1 MGGPIGPI
9 NNHSELS
16 VKAQEVS
23 PNARTSVGSP
33 ATAKV
38 AAIEVTI
45 SMKTKMLSL
54 ERAIRNTND
63 ALTFLQKT
71 DGYLSE
77 SEEILRRIYNLSIS
91 GSSALPQEER
101 HLLQVE
107 LSELVDE
114 VDRLS
119 SQANYNRLPLLD
131 GNFSRVKPKASMWF
145 QTGPN
150 VADRERLY
158 LATMS
163 AAALNLRSPHS
174 KRTISVNSQE
184 KASTARIATETGL
197 AKIKTQR
204 SEIAGMSLKYKQKI
218 SDLKISL
225 SNTSKFLDSPAS
237 ETAIE
242 AALQKIKG
250 NLKQGNGNNV
260 TN

>member
-1 MGGPIGPI
+1 MGGSIGSV
-9 NNHSELS
+9 NNPFLLN
-16 VKAQEVS
+16 VNAQQAI
-23 PNARTSVGSP
+23 PNAKSSDDYPT
-33 ATAKV
+33 TAKV

-45 SMKTKMLSL
+45 SMETKLLSL
-54 ERAIRNTND
+54 GRAIRNTND
-63 ALTFLQKT
+63 AITLLQKA
-71 DGYLSE
+71 DSYLAE
-77 SEEILRRIYNLSIS
+77 GEEILRRIHTLSIS
-91 GSSALPQEER
+91 ASSALPQEQR

-119 SQANYNRLPLLD
+119 SQANFNRLPLLD
-131 GNFSRVKPKASMWF
+131 GNFSKIRPKASMWF

-150 VADRERLY
+150 VIDRERLY

-163 AAALNLRSPHS
+163 AAALSLRSPHS
-174 KRTISVNSQE
+174 KQTISVNSQE
-184 KASTARIATETGL
+184 KASTALKVTETGL
-197 AKIKTQR
+197 AKIKRQR
-204 SEIAGMSLKYKQKI
+204 SEIAGMSLNYEQKI
-218 SDLKISL
+218 NDLKIGL

-250 NLKQGNGNNV
+250 NLKQGKGNNA